1 MIKLLS
7 LQKEGEMPRKSGD
20 SFFSYS
26 EIVKA
31 IKDMNLADF
40 YLFFGE
46 ETFLIDYT
54 IDLLKNKILAPGT
67 EQLDFKLI
75 DCKSNP
81 DNLNIADL
89 ISEINTPSF
98 MSEKRIILIRN
109 SNLVTA
115 SGKSLQEKFNEVFT
129 TLNPNTLL
137 ILREEKVEKRYKKII
152 GAIQE
157 HGVIAEFAKQD
168 LNTLMNW
175 SAAILRK
182 SNIKITRDALENLIG
197 RCDSEMYLLKNELE
211 KISLVCLNQGIEA
224 VNLDLINKIALPDLR
239 GGIFDLTDAIAES
252 RVDRALSIYGI
263 MLEQKFSPV
272 FILFMIARHFR
283 QLYAAKTSSN
293 TSELMSKLGI
303 SNFVA
308 KKLNSQKQHF
318 TLEEIERIYLLICE
332 MDYNVK
338 TGQIDQDSSIEML
351 ILEVAN
357 FRTKNI

>member
-1 MIKLLS
+1 MA
-7 LQKEGEMPRKSGD
+7 RKSGEN
-20 SFFSYS
+20 FLSYS
-26 EIVKA
+26 EIIKN
-31 IKDMNLADF
+31 IKDMNLANF

-46 ETFLIDYT
+46 ESFLVEYT

-67 EQLDFKLI
+67 EQLDFKFI

-89 ISEINTPSF
+89 ITEINTPSF
-98 MSEKRIILIRN
+98 MSERRIILIRN
-109 SNLVTA
+109 SNLVTT
-115 SGKSLQEKFNEVFT
+115 SGKNLQEKFDEVLSV
-129 TLNPNTLL
+129 LNPNTLL
-137 ILREEKVEKRYKKII
+137 ILREDKFEKRYKKII
-152 GAIQE
+152 SAMQE
-157 HGVIAEFAKQD
+157 KGFIVEFKKQD

-182 SNIKITRDALENLIG
+182 NNIKITRDALENLIG
-197 RCDSEMYLLKNELE
+197 RCDSEMHVIKNELE
-211 KISLVCLNQGIEA
+211 KISLICINQGIEA
-224 VNLDLINKIALPDLR
+224 VSLELINKYALPDLR
-239 GGIFDLTDAIAES
+239 GSIFDLTDAIAES

-293 TSELMSKLGI
+293 ISELMSKLGI

-308 KKLNSQKQHF
+308 RKLNSQKQYF
-318 TLEEIERIYLLICE
+318 TLEEIESIYLLICE
-332 MDYNVK
+332 LDYNVK

-357 FRTKNI
+357 FRTKK